1 MTRTGRIAHVRERLR
16 VEWPGETRAIMRS
29 EVLHTLRELDAR
41 AGDGIHVR
49 LLWSEDHERALVAV
63 ADEKTADAFAIEV
76 PEGESASQV
85 FAHPYAYV
93 EDTPLVYSADELAD

>member
-1 MTRTGRIAHVRERLR
+1 
-16 VEWPGETRAIMRS
+16 
-29 EVLHTLRELDAR
+29 
-41 AGDGIHVR
+41 
-49 LLWSEDHERALVAV
+49 VAV

-93 EDTPLVYSADELAD
+93 EDTPLVYSADELSESD

>member
-1 MTRTGRIAHVRERLR
+1 MRA
-16 VEWPGETRAIMRS
+16 ET
-29 EVLHTLRELDAR
+29 LQKLRELASR

-49 LLWSEDHERALVAV
+49 LLWSKDRERALVAV

-76 PEGESASQV
+76 PEGESPMRV

-93 EDTPLVYSADELAD
+93 EDTPLVYSADELSD

>member
-1 MTRTGRIAHVRERLR
+1 
-16 VEWPGETRAIMRS
+16 MRS

-49 LLWSEDHERALVAV
+49 LLWSSDRERAVVAV

-76 PEGESASQV
+76 PEGESPLQV

-93 EDTPLVYSADELAD
+93 EDTPLVYSAEELAD